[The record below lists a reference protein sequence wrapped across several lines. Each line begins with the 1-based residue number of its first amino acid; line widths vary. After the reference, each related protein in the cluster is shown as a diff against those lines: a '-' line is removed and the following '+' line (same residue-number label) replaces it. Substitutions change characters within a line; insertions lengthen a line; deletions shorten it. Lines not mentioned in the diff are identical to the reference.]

1 MQWEVMEVCKQVREL
16 VGYKLAQEEEQ
27 EREEEE
33 VHILVLKEVAD
44 IQVEEVEEGVD
55 KQVKVVDTQELEE
68 VGHRWEKEETHIL
81 EEEQEVH
88 KVQSKQGE
96 CQGYTVLGEN
106 I

>member
-1 MQWEVMEVCKQVREL
+1 MEVCKQVREL

-33 VHILVLKEVAD
+33 VHILVLKEVDD

-68 VGHRWEKEETHIL
+68 VGYRREKEEVLPHIL

-88 KVQSKQGE
+88 KVQSKQVE